1 MAVTIATGV
10 VTIQPDIDEGGVV
23 RAANQAGQRTGDA
36 FVRGMDG
43 RLRDARGRFV
53 TSAGQLGDSMNNQAG
68 RTNRFSRS
76 LTGLVGAA
84 GTAGRAVL
92 SAAGMLGKFGLAAG
106 GAIPAIAGIVS
117 ALQNI
122 APAAAGAVTA
132 VFAMAQGMAAIK
144 IGTSGIGDAITQAFK
159 PAAAAASAGTSSAK
173 AYANALEGVQDATE
187 SAARAN
193 TDAARRVRDAEED
206 LADAQKE
213 AIEVQKELSQARQDA
228 KRELEDL
235 NSALKHGELDLKAAT
250 LELAEAEQEYR
261 DATAINSTAT
271 KKEQEEALLRLEEA
285 KLRMSDQRTETNRL
299 REDTAKAN
307 KEGIDGTEAMTSW
320 REKMAGAN
328 ETVAQQ
334 EEALSEAR
342 REQAQTAA
350 DGQKAIA
357 DAMEALATSTESR
370 ATPAVNGLAD
380 AMAKLSP
387 NARAFVNE
395 IIRLKPAWDALKM
408 DVQDALFEGLAGKLR
423 QLGTSVLPV
432 LRTGLTDT
440 ASILNKMALGAA
452 DAATKLAEDGTLGQ
466 AMAGANKGMANL
478 IPLPGKILTAITQ
491 LGAAGSPVFDK
502 LTAGIASKVTEI
514 TDKLSKG
521 FESGA
526 LQESIST
533 AMDLIKD
540 LGAVFGNVFEIIGN
554 IFGQFQEEGGGII
567 NVLKEITDTL
577 VDVTAAKGFQDM
589 MSALATVFSTFA
601 TTLAPLLKLAF
612 EAIGPV
618 IEALAPPLNTLM
630 VALGDALAPIIEAL
644 GPILTVVAEA
654 LGNLVV
660 AFAPLLPVIGDLL
673 ARLLPPLMPIFQA
686 LADIFVDLAPLISQF
701 ADLFMSMVNPMLD
714 QLGPL
719 LKPIADL
726 LGILAAAIFPV
737 LNQLMIALAPAIAS
751 MGQSFGQVLVALSPL
766 LVVLGQLV
774 GQILTALMPI
784 LTPLIQLIGQ
794 VASIMAGVL
803 ASEITNIVIPAI
815 QMITDLL
822 SGDFSG
828 AWDGL
833 KRVIGGV
840 WQFIKDTIGAIGD
853 IIGAV
858 VDTIVEIFQYLYD
871 VLIGHSII
879 PDLVNGIIGF
889 FKNLWKRA
897 GEIFT
902 SIKDAIVGK
911 VTDLKNGA
919 VNVVISLR
927 DRVVGLFT
935 SVRDKTNSI
944 MATARDWVVG
954 KARDLRD
961 KVVGAFNTFRDK
973 AVGAFTAAKDRIKTA
988 WDKLKEIAKAPVRFI
1003 IDTVYNN
1010 GIRKVWNFVVG
1021 AFGGKKLDPIKGF
1034 AGGGILPGQS
1044 SYRDGDDQLV
1054 PMRKGEGVYVSEAM
1068 RDPYERARLY
1078 AVNKAAMSGQSLTKF
1093 QGSGQTT
1100 QGFALGGI
1108 FDGIGKVASGAWDK
1122 VKAGASW
1129 LKDTFGGAVKAGVN
1143 AVVNPLIDQMPKS
1156 PAFAGLIRSAAIR
1169 MKDNLLGAGKKGD
1182 KEAGVAPG
1190 KGVGSALRWAK
1201 SQAGK
1206 PYQWGGAF
1214 NPSFDCSG
1222 FMSSISK
1229 VIEGLNPKGRLW
1241 STHSFSGNNAPRGW
1255 QRNLNSPF
1263 RIGITNAGVGH
1274 TAGTLNGTNVESR
1287 GGDGVVVGSRAR
1299 GYNDRMFGSWY
1310 GFKPA
1315 RAGNARGGIIGAP
1328 WLSRDMGG
1336 VLPNG
1341 MAALNTSGN
1350 SEIVLTQEQFAAL
1363 AAGKAVT
1370 YNFAEGAIVLDASSL
1385 KDFQDV
1391 IDMIGN
1397 LTVTARQFGARL

>member
-53 TSAGQLGDSMNNQAG
+53 GSANQLGDSMNNQAN
-68 RTNRFSRS
+68 RTSRFSRS
-76 LTGLVGAA
+76 LTGLIGVA
-84 GTAGRAVL
+84 GTVGRTLL
-92 SAAGMLGKFGLAAG
+92 SAAGTLGKFGAAAG
-106 GAIPAIAGIVS
+106 AVIPAVAGIVS

-144 IGTSGIGDAITQAFK
+144 IGTSGIGDALTQAFK
-159 PAAAAASAGTSSAK
+159 PVAAAASSGTSAAK
-173 AYANALEGVQDATE
+173 QYAGALDAVEDATE
-187 SAARAN
+187 SAARASA
-193 TDAARRVRDAEED
+193 DAARRVKDAEED
-206 LADAQKE
+206 LADAQRE
-213 AIEVQKELSQARQDA
+213 AIEIQKELSQARQDA

-235 NSALKHGELDLKAAT
+235 NSQLKHGELDLKAAT
-250 LELAEAEQEYR
+250 MELAEAEQAYR

-285 KLRMSDQRTETNRL
+285 KLKMEDQRTETNRL

-334 EEALSEAR
+334 EKALAEAR
-342 REQAQTAA
+342 RDQAQTAA

-357 DAMEALATSTESR
+357 DAMEALATTTQTST
-370 ATPAVNGLAD
+370 TPAVNGLAD

-440 ASILNKMALGAA
+440 AGILNKMALGAS
-452 DAATKLAEDGTLGQ
+452 DAAIKLGENGTLGQ
-466 AMAGANKGMANL
+466 AMAGANKGMSNL
-478 IPLPGKILTAITQ
+478 IPLPGKILTALTQ

-502 LTAGIASKVTEI
+502 LTAGIASKVDEI
-514 TDKLSKG
+514 TTKLG
-521 FESGA
+521 AAFESGA
-526 LQESIST
+526 LTQSIET
-533 AMDLIKD
+533 AMGLIKD
-540 LGAVFGNVFEIIGN
+540 LGAVFSNVFEIIGN

-567 NVLKEITDTL
+567 NVLKTITDTL

-654 LGNLVV
+654 IGNLVT
-660 AFAPLLPVIGDLL
+660 AFAPILPVLGDLI
-673 ARLLPPLMPIFQA
+673 ASLLPPLMPLFQA
-686 LADIFVDLAPLISQF
+686 LADAFVQFGPLVEQVGKMLQSLLVPI
-701 ADLFMSMVNPMLD
+701 LD
-714 QLGPL
+714 QLGPILQPLIQHFTTMTQILFPILSQL
-719 LKPIADL
+719 LT
-726 LGILAAAIFPV
+726 
-737 LNQLMIALAPAIAS
+737 ALAPSIAS
-751 MGQSFGQVLVALSPL
+751 LGQTFGTLLVALSPL
-766 LVVLGQLV
+766 ITVLAQLLGGVLTAMAPILIPIIELV
-774 GQILTALMPI
+774 GKLATILAD
-784 LTPLIQLIGQ
+784 Q
-794 VASIMAGVL
+794 L
-803 ASEITNIVIPAI
+803 ASVITNVVIPVIETLAAVF
-815 QMITDLL
+815 
-822 SGDFSG
+822 SGDFAG
-828 AWDGL
+828 AWEGL
-833 KRVIGGV
+833 KKVFFGV
-840 WQFIKDTIGAIGD
+840 WDYLTGTFSAIGDVIGAI
-853 IIGAV
+853 I
-858 VDTIVEIFQYLYD
+858 DTIVDIFKYLYD
-871 VLIGHSII
+871 VLIGHSIV
-879 PDLVNGIIGF
+879 PDLVNGVIGW
-889 FKNLWKRA
+889 FKNMGKRA
-897 GEIFT
+897 AELFQQMW
-902 SIKDAIVGK
+902 DWVVGK
-911 VTDLKNGA
+911 VRGMKDA
-919 VNVVISLR
+919 
-927 DRVVGLFT
+927 VVGWVRGMRDTVVGVFT
-935 SVRDKTNSI
+935 SVRDRANTI
-944 MATARDWVVG
+944 MNTTKDWVTG
-954 KARDLRD
+954 KARALRD
-961 KVVGAFNTFRDK
+961 NVVGAFNTFRDK

-988 WDKLKEIAKAPVRFI
+988 WDKLKEIAKSPVKFI

-1034 AGGGILPGQS
+1034 AQGGILPGTS
-1044 SYRDGDDQLV
+1044 SFRGGDDQLV

-1078 AVNKAAMSGQSLTKF
+1078 AVNKAAMGGQSLKKF

-1100 QGFALGGI
+1100 AGFALGGI
-1108 FDGIGKVASGAWDK
+1108 FDGIGNVASGAWDK

-1129 LKDTFGGAVKAGVN
+1129 LKDSFGSAVKAGVN
-1143 AVVNPLIDQMPKS
+1143 AVVNPLINQMPKS
-1156 PAFAGLIRSAAIR
+1156 PGFSGLIRQGAVS
-1169 MKDNLLGAGKKGD
+1169 MKEALLGAGKKGNAEGGFAPS
-1182 KEAGVAPG
+1182 KGVAG
-1190 KGVGSALRWAK
+1190 ALKWAK

-1222 FMSSISK
+1222 FMSSIGK

-1241 STHSFSGNNAPRGW
+1241 STHSFSGNNAPKGW

-1263 RIGITNAGVGH
+1263 KIGITNAGVGH
-1274 TAGTLNGTNVESR
+1274 TAGTLSGTKVESR

-1299 GYNDRMFGSWY
+1299 GFNDPMFGSWY

-1315 RAGNARGGIIGAP
+1315 RAGHARGGIIGAP

-1336 VLPNG
+1336 MLPNG
-1341 MAALNTSGN
+1341 MAALNTSGQ

-1370 YNFAEGAIVLDASSL
+1370 YHFEEGSIVLDASSL
-1385 KDFQDV
+1385 KEFQDV
-1391 IDMIGN
+1391 INMIGN